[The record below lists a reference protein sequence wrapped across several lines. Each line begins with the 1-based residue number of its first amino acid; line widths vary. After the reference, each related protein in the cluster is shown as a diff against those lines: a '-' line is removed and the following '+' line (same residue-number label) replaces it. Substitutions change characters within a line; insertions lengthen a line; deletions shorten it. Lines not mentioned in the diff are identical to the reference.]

1 MIIPWRLLISTVCL
15 MRRRTSAS
23 VWPELVRNF
32 WESASFGNDCFF
44 CWSKVVRTSLS
55 LATIL
60 RFAVSCKRHCDE
72 IRNCIVV
79 WLAWSYS
86 CLHWTLSV
94 FGSGFGTPFC
104 AGCLAFAA
112 THFVKSGGSGITMSA
127 GFWPV
132 LCACCLIVA
141 VSQWAY
147 CSLVILA
154 SPTVATESDGTSS
167 PPQPAMTRITAASAA
182 RSERGRKRLGMED
195 CLIAGSK
202 ASLSAC
208 RKYP

>member
-60 RFAVSCKRHCDE
+60 RFAVSCSSHCDE

-79 WLAWSYS
+79 WLALSYS
-86 CLHWTLSV
+86 CLHCVLSV
-94 FGSGFGTPFC
+94 FGSGFGTPC
-104 AGCLAFAA
+104 GTGCLAFAA
-112 THFVKSGGSGITMSA
+112 MHFVKFGGSGITTSA

-141 VSQWAY
+141 ASQCWY
-147 CSLVILA
+147 CSFVILA

-167 PPQPAMTRITAASAA
+167 PPHPAITRITTASVA
-182 RSERGRKRLGMED
+182 RSERGRKILGMRR
-195 CLIAGSK
+195 
-202 ASLSAC
+202 LSSDGV
-208 RKYP
+208 